1 MSRVADSVLVDVI
14 CAVVA
19 QRSRVACCSSSAAAD
34 PGCGMQAAHSSS
46 IRGSCGSAK
55 DEDVFVSDDP
65 DGEPAGPGFADLIE
79 LEEGGAGNQPVMA

>member
-1 MSRVADSVLVDVI
+1 MR
-14 CAVVA
+14 
-19 QRSRVACCSSSAAAD
+19 
-34 PGCGMQAAHSSS
+34 AAHSSW

-55 DEDVFVSDDP
+55 DEDVFVGDDP